1 MRRIGRVLAL
11 GGLVALFA
19 GGASAGT
26 TTSWSRVTDLG
37 GRNIDE
43 VGLARTGDGVLHV
56 VWRRQAGTEE
66 SVRHAAIQKN
76 GTVGAPTT
84 AVGGLR
90 GLSDPDLVLNSDGS
104 LLLFYGAITPSPG
117 GVRMASASAAA
128 TTWTGGGK
136 VSFDAQGGSPGAT
149 VQKNGTPIFAWAAGT
164 NTYYKV
170 GTDAGQKDGFLGP
183 SPQCCFYD
191 PEVAVDDASG
201 AAFVAYYSNVS
212 GAPGMFVRQV
222 LPSVGAP
229 QLAPGSLTGGNF
241 IAPDHRVPLVGRQGG
256 GVFFAYCTGYPTCK
270 GVTLWRVGGSALV
283 VSKGGKDVET
293 VNLARGPEGR
303 LWVMWE
309 DAGGLYAARTNR
321 SANKVGAIV
330 RVGPPPGTSSL
341 WDVFGDGSLGPLDLL
356 AHVTVGGSIATWH
369 RQVLPGLS
377 LSCAAR
383 GKTVRCL
390 VADAGDPVAGAT
402 VKVGGK
408 QVKTSGQ
415 GTATATLRTGAF
427 AAAASKAGYTGATAR
442 VRVR

>member
-11 GGLVALFA
+11 GGVLALFA

-26 TTSWSRVTDLG
+26 TTSWSRVTDPG
-37 GRNIDE
+37 GRNIDQ

-90 GLSDPDLVLNSDGS
+90 GLSDPDLVLSSDGG
-104 LLLFYGAITPSPG
+104 LLVFYGAIIPSPG
-117 GVRMASASAAA
+117 GVRMSSASGAAA
-128 TTWTGGGK
+128 SWTSPNK
-136 VSFDAQGGSPGAT
+136 VSFDAQGGTPGAS
-149 VQKNGTPIFAWAAGT
+149 VQKNGTPVFAWAAGT

-183 SPQCCFYD
+183 SPKCCFYD

-201 AAFVAYYSNVS
+201 AAFVAYHSNVS
-212 GAPGMFVRQV
+212 GAPGMFVRQI
-222 LPSVGAP
+222 LPSLGTP
-229 QLAPGSLTGGNF
+229 QLAPGSLTNGNF
-241 IAPDHRVPLVGRQGG
+241 IPPDHRVPLVGRQGG
-256 GVFFAYCTGYPTCK
+256 GVFLAYCGGYPTCK
-270 GVTLWRVGGSALV
+270 DVQLWRVGGGALV
-283 VSKGGKDVET
+283 VARSGKDVEN

-309 DAGGLYAARTNR
+309 DSSQLYAARTNR
-321 SANKVGAIV
+321 SATRVGAIV
-330 RVGPPPGTSSL
+330 RAGTPPGTSTL
-341 WDVFGDGSLGPLDLL
+341 WDDFGEGSLGPLDLL
-356 AHVTVGGSIATWH
+356 AHVSVGSVISTWH

-383 GKTVRCL
+383 GTTVRCL
-390 VADAGDPVAGAT
+390 VADAGDPVSGAS
-402 VKVGGK
+402 VKIGGK
-408 QVKTSGQ
+408 QLKTGAQGTVTAKLTSG
-415 GTATATLRTGAF
+415 TLAV
-427 AAAASKAGYTGATAR
+427 AASKAGYTGAAAR
-442 VRVR
+442 VRVG